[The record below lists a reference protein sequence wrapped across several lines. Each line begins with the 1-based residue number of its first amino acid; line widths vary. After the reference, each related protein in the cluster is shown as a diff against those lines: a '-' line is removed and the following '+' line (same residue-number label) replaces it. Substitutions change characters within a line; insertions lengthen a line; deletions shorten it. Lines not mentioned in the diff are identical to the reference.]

1 MTIHLKFQKLNDA
14 FSNIQLSQNTKLQQD
29 YKDSCSTERVRKLVN
44 KVKAKFKLINN
55 TNDNKQSS
63 LNNIR
68 FNRQLQQ
75 FKILDT
81 FIDTKTKL
89 KKLNII
95 NNRDLLES
103 VKNYLIRRKIARQLG
118 QQEAE
123 LEKMYE
129 QYEVKF
135 ETEFD
140 KAFLDSDCFLD
151 LGLVKVP
158 NNKSKMLSKE
168 RLQDYG
174 RRAISQFQS
183 TCEQMSI
190 RDQVTKSQ
198 YDQNLFYY
206 HVEDQIEQIKKERE
220 ETEKI
225 IQKIGKSTKCRTQ
238 SGDGKCGMQIQQ
250 QKITQIDYDK
260 ELYKIVLQYGIDLNS
275 TEQLEEDIYTAFKQQ
290 ANELIKQ
297 KINEAKVRYNHH
309 IEEDQLK
316 YKYQIKPQ
324 KKKISTL
331 FEQQLF
337 NNISKQYPNHKS
349 KYRTESNVHTL
360 GSENRKSQM
369 IQELLDKKKEKSIM
383 LSQFNL
389 KSKRIINMCNKDEQ
403 KLQYNE
409 YTKDIQLMNLY
420 LDEAI
425 IRTNFNRRLSQL
437 GFTKDDQFQ
446 IKKQIILPGG
456 IVRNNQ

>member
-1 MTIHLKFQKLNDA
+1 MTINLKFQKLNDA
-14 FSNIQLSQNTKLQQD
+14 LSNIQLSQNTKLQQD
-29 YKDSCSTERVRKLVN
+29 YQDSCSTERVRKLVN

-55 TNDNKQSS
+55 TNDNK
-63 LNNIR
+63 

-123 LEKMYE
+123 LEKIYE

-183 TCEQMSI
+183 TCEQMSN

-220 ETEKI
+220 ETENI
-225 IQKIGKSTKCRTQ
+225 IQKIELSQEMESVGCRLN
-238 SGDGKCGMQIQQ
+238 
-250 QKITQIDYDK
+250 YDK

-290 ANELIKQ
+290 ANELIKS
-297 KINEAKVRYNHH
+297 KIYEAKVRYNHN

-316 YKYQIKPQ
+316 YRYQIKPQ

-349 KYRTESNVHTL
+349 KYRPESNVHTL

-409 YTKDIQLMNLY
+409 YIKDIQLMNLY

-425 IRTNFNRRLSQL
+425 TRTNFNRRLSQL
-437 GFTKDDQFQ
+437 GFTKDDQFL